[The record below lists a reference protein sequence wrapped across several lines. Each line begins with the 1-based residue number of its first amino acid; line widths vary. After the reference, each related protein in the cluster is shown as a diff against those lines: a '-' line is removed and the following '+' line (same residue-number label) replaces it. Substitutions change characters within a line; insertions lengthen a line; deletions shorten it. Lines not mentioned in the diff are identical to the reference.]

1 MMTYFVSNYVF
12 FKLEVGR
19 GTCITITKVIKMTSP
34 IILFLCQQDSP
45 IIYTKH
51 KNK

>member
-1 MMTYFVSNYVF
+1 MMTLFVSNYVF

-34 IILFLCQQDSP
+34 INLFLCQHFP